1 MLKKLNLNGAVEL
14 TVNELK
20 SINGG
25 SNYPGCPAPDTYK
38 NCFSGPSYC
47 PNPDSLP
54 ICVKQSDLQ

>member
-25 SNYPGCPAPDTYK
+25 VYPECPAPDSSK
-38 NCFSGPSYC
+38 NCFSGPSHC
-47 PNPDSLP
+47 PNPYKLP
-54 ICVKQSDLQ
+54 ICTKDSDLE